1 MLIKELPAILL
12 VFAIKEGRQ
21 VNLKAP
27 ASKKKLFA
35 VSALLLLFML
45 GISSTANAADS
56 LYYPSQTPQTTYDP
70 LKFVSPYTTV
80 TIDVSPKVNGIPQG
94 TEQTWTV
101 VVTYEVTAA
110 GDGKVNSAQARELE
124 IIWENNL
131 DAGYSMTTPQGG
143 TVVGP
148 TELTGN
154 KWDVFVNKASGY
166 FGEGVVFV
174 LTFEI
179 TTPDNLAPG
188 TYHLVKL
195 WHRSFGDFSGQES
208 SSDNGIVIVFDV
220 GPSNVVPEY
229 PWAGLAALFSCF
241 GALVVFKKRNSLAT
255 KIRAFI

>member
-1 MLIKELPAILL
+1 MKLRIPI
-12 VFAIKEGRQ
+12 
-21 VNLKAP
+21 N
-27 ASKKKLFA
+27 KKKLFA
-35 VSALLLLFML
+35 ISALLLLFML
-45 GISSTANAADS
+45 GLSSTAYAADS
-56 LYYPSQTPQTTYDP
+56 LYYPSQTPQTTFDP

-80 TIDVSPKVNGIPQG
+80 TIEVSPKVNGIPQG

-110 GDGKVNSAQARELE
+110 GNGKINSAQARELE
-124 IIWENNL
+124 LNWDNNL
-131 DAGYSMTTPQGG
+131 DAGYSITTPQGG

-148 TELTGN
+148 TELNGH
-154 KWDVFVNKASGY
+154 KWDVFVNKDSGY

-195 WHRSFGDFSGQES
+195 FHRSLGDFSGQES

-241 GALVVFKKRNSLAT
+241 GAFVVFKKRNSLGAR
-255 KIRAFI
+255 IRIHN